1 MKSTMQKFPIKEQL
15 KNYFFKCFFILFL
28 YLGIQNSVVLWIT
41 SYTVQRPSVVLLTLA
56 LWIPAVVVQNAI
68 FNMFLK
74 RVRGQN
80 FHVLHEL
87 FSYPHMGAQFI
98 VALLLTFISTAL
110 TRFANVFVLVILLYV
125 PLIVIIESILLLLR
139 MVSAFAIYDNH
150 QALVAFNGAFTF
162 LQKKFTKLLGSM
174 IPYILLSIL
183 RQGVLLYFLFEAE
196 HVELFY
202 LDNLVV
208 LLIREWIWSFFG
220 TCVMIPM
227 VMRAAN
233 LYDQNQS
240 EYFPIL
246 QVVHPK
252 PMASVEIE
260 VTEVEEDENT

>member
-1 MKSTMQKFPIKEQL
+1 M
-15 KNYFFKCFFILFL
+15 
-28 YLGIQNSVVLWIT
+28 
-41 SYTVQRPSVVLLTLA
+41 VLLTLA

-139 MVSAFAIYDNH
+139 MVSAFAIYDN
-150 QALVAFNGAFTF
+150 Q
-162 LQKKFTKLLGSM
+162 KFTKLLGSM
-174 IPYILLSIL
+174 IPYILLGIL

-208 LLIREWIWSFFG
+208 LLIGEWIWSFFG